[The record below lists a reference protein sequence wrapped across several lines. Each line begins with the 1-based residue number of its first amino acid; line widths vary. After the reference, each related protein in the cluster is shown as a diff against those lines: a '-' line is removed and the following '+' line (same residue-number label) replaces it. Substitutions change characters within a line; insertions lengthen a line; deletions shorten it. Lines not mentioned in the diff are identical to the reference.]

1 MARRRG
7 KGEGSI
13 YQRGDGRWYGSISL
27 GWEDGRR
34 RRKTVNAKTRAEV
47 VEKMRRLEQIVKT
60 GVRPAP
66 ERLTVGEYLDGW
78 LTERVPGTVTVR
90 TEDYYRQIVRLH
102 LKPLLGHV
110 RLNQLAPADVSKLL
124 ATMEQRGY
132 SPATRRSVRATL
144 RRALRIAEQD
154 GILARNAA
162 AIAEGPKM
170 NHREGRTLTPEEAR
184 RFLEALE
191 GHRLAAAFN
200 VTLALG
206 LRRGEVLGL
215 SWADLE
221 PNGAGGAVLTVRRQ
235 LVRDPD
241 GLNLVNLKTRGSR
254 RTLHVS
260 PTLLSILELHRD
272 QQAFEAEAAGDG
284 WSNNHDLMFTST
296 SGGPLDVDA
305 FGKIVPRIC
314 KEIGLGHWSIHE
326 LRHSCASLMLH
337 EEVPLEVVSEAMGH
351 SSIRMTKD
359 VYGHLM
365 PRSREKAATA
375 MDAVLFGADVQT
387 DPDALGSVAARLA
400 ATEPS
405 DDHEEGEKR
414 PLIRGSVRPSGFEPE
429 TCGLRVASWS
439 SIRRRIVHMACSEV
453 YSVSAICSIPANTTP
468 LSSDV
473 VAGCRVGARMRTTDF
488 RWWPSYPRD
497 RLRALSP

>member
-1 MARRRG
+1 MGRRRG
-7 KGEGSI
+7 NGEGSV
-13 YQRGDGRWYGSISL
+13 YQRGDGRWIGSIDL
-27 GWEDGRR
+27 GGEEGK
-34 RRKTVNAKTRAEV
+34 RKRKYVNAKTRAEV
-47 VEKMRRLEQIVKT
+47 VEKLKRLDQIVKA

-66 ERLTVGEYLDGW
+66 ERMTVGEYLDLW
-78 LTERVPGTVTVR
+78 MSERVPGTVTIR

-110 RLNQLAPADVSKLL
+110 RLNRLAPADVSRLL

-154 GILARNAA
+154 GILARNVA

-170 NHREGRTLTPEEAR
+170 DHREGRTLTPEQAR
-184 RFLEALE
+184 RFLEAVRN
-191 GHRLAAAFN
+191 HRLSAAYN

-215 SWADLE
+215 SWADVE
-221 PNGAGGAVLTVRRQ
+221 PNGNGGGVLTVRRQ

-241 GLNLVNLKTRGSR
+241 GLHLVNLKTRGSR
-254 RTLHVS
+254 RTLHLS
-260 PTLLSILELHRD
+260 ATLMSILELHRD
-272 QQAFEAEAAGDG
+272 QQAFEAESAGDA
-284 WSNNHDLMFTST
+284 WSNEHDLMFTST
-296 SGGPLDVDA
+296 GGRPLDVDA
-305 FGKIVPRIC
+305 FGQSVPRIC

-365 PRSREKAATA
+365 PRSREKAAKA
-375 MDAVLFGADVQT
+375 MDVVLYGADAAADGA
-387 DPDALGSVAARLA
+387 DPGASAPLAANVAAI
-400 ATEPS
+400 EGS
-405 DDHEEGEKR
+405 DDPEEGDKQ

-429 TCGLRVASWS
+429 TCGLREGSTVSSRSIGVGITRESKGFRRERLVRSCLVAPG
-439 SIRRRIVHMACSEV
+439 RGMKCGM
-453 YSVSAICSIPANTTP
+453 N
-468 LSSDV
+468 
-473 VAGCRVGARMRTTDF
+473 
-488 RWWPSYPRD
+488 
-497 RLRALSP
+497 